1 MLSQTKLRRDPL
13 RKGIGIP
20 ASNGF
25 TVIEMLLVVVVVGFI
40 TALAI
45 PSYSTI
51 LEKRQVTSGAQQ
63 LSGFLSRAQLEAVK
77 RNENITLSYAM
88 TDSDTWCLGS
98 TSGTTACDCTETD
111 PAETDA
117 CVIDAQLQVV
127 TDANLNYPAIMNA
140 IQGDGAFVYD
150 PVRGLMADLTDA
162 VTLELLS
169 RTGKYALDV
178 QLSATGRLKI
188 CSHNSSTKVPGYEVC

>member
-1 MLSQTKLRRDPL
+1 MLSQTKLRRDPH

-25 TVIEMLLVVVVVGFI
+25 TVIEMMLVVVVLGFI
-40 TALAI
+40 TALAL

-98 TSGTTACDCTETD
+98 TSGTTACDCTE
-111 PAETDA
+111 
-117 CVIDAQLQVV
+117 
-127 TDANLNYPAIMNA
+127 PAIPPNPMPR
-140 IQGDGAFVYD
+140 D
-150 PVRGLMADLTDA
+150 
-162 VTLELLS
+162 
-169 RTGKYALDV
+169 
-178 QLSATGRLKI
+178 RL
-188 CSHNSSTKVPGYEVC
+188 HT